1 MFGSIDSIKNYL
13 ERYVAK
19 KIKTVSDKLGLS
31 ILNNYEFRICLDIA
45 LHMMSKINFLFQL
58 NRYAVLEEELKLED
72 ADGSRDDSR
81 AREGMDN
88 HVVA

>member
-1 MFGSIDSIKNYL
+1 MKTGSDN
-13 ERYVAK
+13 
-19 KIKTVSDKLGLS
+19 LGLS
-31 ILNNYEFRICLDIA
+31 ILNIYEFRFCLEFA
-45 LHMMSKINFLFQL
+45 LRTMSKVNSLLLL